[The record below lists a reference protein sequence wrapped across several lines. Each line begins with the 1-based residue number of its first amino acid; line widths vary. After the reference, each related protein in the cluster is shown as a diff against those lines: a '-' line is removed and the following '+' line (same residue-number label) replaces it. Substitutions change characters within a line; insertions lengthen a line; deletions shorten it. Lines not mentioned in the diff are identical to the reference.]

1 MQTTVMTI
9 YKRVSQS
16 GPSAITDT
24 QGATQQKGKRGPW
37 GHNFLKLTLDIH
49 KLQMK
54 SKKKVSGVFNSSLE
68 T

>member
-24 QGATQQKGKRGPW
+24 QGATQQKGKRGAM
-37 GHNFLKLTLDIH
+37 N
-49 KLQMK
+49 
-54 SKKKVSGVFNSSLE
+54 SKGARGSHEVIIF
-68 T
+68 